1 MIYFVIL
8 SIIPIVIYSN
18 KFFTKKKILLNYI
31 GNKHQKFSSQET
43 VPLIGGFFILFYI
56 FLNDFNIYLKIFSLL
71 IFFTG
76 LFSDLNLLKSP
87 SKRIIIQAFIIF
99 TFLFFTEIKIE
110 NIRINFLDQILKHNL
125 LNYMFLTFCIIVIM
139 NGTNFIDGINS
150 NVLIYYLMIFFLII
164 IFNNKYIL
172 FLDKDLIQ
180 NFILLL
186 LVLIFLNFNSKL
198 FIGDNGSY
206 LLSFFSSYFL
216 INFYLD
222 NQFISPFFI
231 ILLLWYPGFENLF
244 SIIRKYNAGL
254 SPIKPDTNHLH
265 HLVFKFLKKKYKF
278 KNSNNLSTLLISSF
292 NLIIISVGFLHFS
305 NTQFQIFFIF
315 INVIFYC
322 FIYLRLYKFV
332 NRS

>member
-1 MIYFVIL
+1 MIYLVIL

-56 FLNDFNIYLKIFSLL
+56 FLNDFNTYLKIFSLL

-125 LNYMFLTFCIIVIM
+125 LNYMFLTFCIIVVM
-139 NGTNFIDGINS
+139 NGTNFIDRINS

-305 NTQFQIFFIF
+305 NTQFQIFLIL

>member
-231 ILLLWYPGFENLF
+231 VLLLWYPGFENLF

-305 NTQFQIFFIF
+305 NTQFQIFLIF